1 MSGLFTPVESM
12 PPWAQWLNKLNPIAY
27 FIQINRMIML
37 KGSGFADISGLFFAL
52 VAYAVAMLTFSIKR
66 YKKAS

>member
-12 PPWAQWLNKLNPIAY
+12 PLWAQYLNKLNPIAY

-37 KGSGFADISGLFFAL
+37 KGSGFSDFA
-52 VAYAVAMLTFSIKR
+52 ASFYALCLYALLMLGFAIKR
-66 YKKAS
+66 YRKVA